1 MARQH
6 AGPHARWH
14 DGCDGRARGATRSF
28 YDERYEARRGALP
41 WRSWMPRRPRQ
52 GQPKQKKCAKPSFSR
67 HPLNKKFVLCSRH
80 KDGASGSLWT
90 HLQTRRGTIRVST
103 WKSLLYARTTGYR
116 CDYNHSK
123 RTTGDFVHNS
133 WGVNEPAIPLPGD
146 RYLPEA
152 LTCTIHSSQ
161 AEFLR
166 ENGLVSWSCF
176 PYQNRNRL
184 RNAGVS
190 RSRWDSE
197 AAGVKRA
204 EAGWG
209 SGSGARTPLPRSWA

>member
-1 MARQH
+1 MRGRMRGGTMAAMGEREVRLGVSTMKGMRRVEGRCLGE
-6 AGPHARWH
+6 AGCRGGQGKGNQSRKNARNLH
-14 DGCDGRARGATRSF
+14 SADILSTRSSC
-28 YDERYEARRGALP
+28 YVPAIKTGHRGLYGPTCRPAGGLFESLP
-41 WRSWMPRRPRQ
+41 
-52 GQPKQKKCAKPSFSR
+52 G
-67 HPLNKKFVLCSRH
+67 
-80 KDGASGSLWT
+80 
-90 HLQTRRGTIRVST
+90 
-103 WKSLLYARTTGYR
+103 KSLLYARTTGYR

-209 SGSGARTPLPRSWA
+209 SGSGVRTPLPRSWA